1 MDIRTASGIQANRPA
16 PASAVPTALSAA
28 DSAAR
33 APEPSTSQTAGQSA
47 SPASPSDP
55 VVVAGG
61 YISPVLRYDQG
72 ARLAVIHFRDRSS
85 GETQNQ
91 IPAQQVVE
99 EYRRTASRLGVRTD
113 AAAPGEGGGT
123 GRGMAAS
130 LGNAP
135 PGGAGR
141 TGTSGVGVVTASGAP
156 PIGTPSMGTP
166 SEAPAATGSPTAGG
180 GTAGVGVTGGGVTGG
195 GVTGAAPASGS
206 YGAGSPGAIVSV
218 TV

>member
-1 MDIRTASGIQANRPA
+1 MDIRSVSGIQANRPT
-16 PASAVPTALSAA
+16 PASAVPTPSSVADAA
-28 DSAAR
+28 
-33 APEPSTSQTAGQSA
+33 APTSQTASSVADQSA
-47 SPASPSDP
+47 SAASDP

-72 ARLAVIHFRDRSS
+72 ARLAVIYFRDRSS

-99 EYRRTASRLGVRTD
+99 EYRRTASRLGVASD
-113 AAAPGEGGGT
+113 AAAEGHDTGKGTAPSGGT
-123 GRGMAAS
+123 AT
-130 LGNAP
+130 

-141 TGTSGVGVVTASGAP
+141 SVGSGYGTIPSGGAP
-156 PIGTPSMGTP
+156 STGPL
-166 SEAPAATGSPTAGG
+166 PAAGG
-180 GTAGVGVTGGGVTGG
+180 GPTGT
-195 GVTGAAPASGS
+195 APAVVPRAAGS

>member
-1 MDIRTASGIQANRPA
+1 MDIRSVSGIQANRPT
-16 PASAVPTALSAA
+16 PASAVPTPQSAA
-28 DSAAR
+28 DAA
-33 APEPSTSQTAGQSA
+33 APTSQSA
-47 SPASPSDP
+47 SGVADRPTAPASPSDP

-72 ARLAVIHFRDRSS
+72 ARLAVIYFRDRSS

-99 EYRRTASRLGVRTD
+99 EYRRTASRLGVATD
-113 AAAPGEGGGT
+113 GAAGGHDTGKATAASGGT
-123 GRGMAAS
+123 AT
-130 LGNAP
+130 

-141 TGTSGVGVVTASGAP
+141 VVGSGYGAAESSGAQSTGLP
-156 PIGTPSMGTP
+156 
-166 SEAPAATGSPTAGG
+166 ATGLPATA
-180 GTAGVGVTGGGVTGG
+180 TPPA
-195 GVTGAAPASGS
+195 TGAGPGLTGSAAAPRVAGA

>member
-16 PASAVPTALSAA
+16 PASAVPTAPSAA
-28 DSAAR
+28 DAR
-33 APEPSTSQTAGQSA
+33 APERPTSQAAGQSA
-47 SPASPSDP
+47 SAASPSDP

-91 IPAQQVVE
+91 IPAPQVVE

-113 AAAPGEGGGT
+113 AA
-123 GRGMAAS
+123 
-130 LGNAP
+130 P

-141 TGTSGVGVVTASGAP
+141 SGTSGVGAGTASGAP
-156 PIGTPSMGTP
+156 PTGMPSMGTP
-166 SEAPAATGSPTAGG
+166 SKAPAATGSPLAGG
-180 GTAGVGVTGGGVTGG
+180 GTTGVGMAGAGVTA
-195 GVTGAAPASGS
+195 AAPASGS